1 LWVIPA
7 SRFRQE
13 FILKFLRE
21 ERQRLR
27 AVEVKL
33 LRSDNSGHRRVVGSR
48 RWQPV
53 DDLVSTAKEIAK
65 YATENEPAEAT
76 IVIPDKI

>member
-7 SRFRQE
+7 SRFRE
-13 FILKFLRE
+13 KFILKVLRE

-27 AVEVKL
+27 TVEIKL
-33 LRSDNSGHRRVVGSR
+33 LGADNSGDQRVVGSR

-53 DDLVSTAKEIAK
+53 EDLLSTAKGIAK

-76 IVIPDKI
+76 IVIPEQI